1 MRRTQSENADLKQKI
16 IDKII
21 SNAREIVDNNCDDM
35 AWTYG
40 AAIPDDMVWVKN
52 HLIFDPMY
60 NWEEDYII
68 VWLSY
73 EFFPWE
79 AYLIRLGS
87 NVRYWWNDEED
98 DATAREEF
106 ADILVWIINK
116 ANKLR
121 NFLEEPQWD
130 FTFVNV

>member
-21 SNAREIVDNNCDDM
+21 SYGREIVDNNCDDM

-60 NWEEDYII
+60 SWDEDYII
-68 VWLSY
+68 ACLSY

-79 AYLIRLGS
+79 AYLIRLDW